1 MDVGI
6 DVGISVGVPNTT
18 DGGSSVTTMLGTADD
33 GFEVGPTVGIRVGL
47 EEGFRIGFDEC
58 LNGHFDGFGSVGTEV
73 SSQLV

>member
-1 MDVGI
+1 M
-6 DVGISVGVPNTT
+6 PNTT

-33 GFEVGPTVGIRVGL
+33 GLDDGFEVGHTVGIRVGL